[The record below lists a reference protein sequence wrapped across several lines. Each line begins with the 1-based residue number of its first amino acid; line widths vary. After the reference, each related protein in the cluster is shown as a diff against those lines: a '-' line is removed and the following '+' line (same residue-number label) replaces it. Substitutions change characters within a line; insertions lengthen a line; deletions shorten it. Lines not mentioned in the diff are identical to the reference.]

1 MSKNY
6 SEQEIRQMCNIEG
19 NIYYDTPLNVSL
31 PY

>member
-19 NIYYDTPLNVSL
+19 KIYYNTPRDVSL
-31 PY
+31 T